1 MFNSNKVATE
11 SVTRAIC
18 RHNLVMFVFLRQ
30 SLWFAIKRFK
40 NIAKFYKYMHPNDGI
55 CVNEKYL
62 CDS

>member
-1 MFNSNKVATE
+1 MFNSNKVAIE

-18 RHNLVMFVFLRQ
+18 RHNVRFLRE